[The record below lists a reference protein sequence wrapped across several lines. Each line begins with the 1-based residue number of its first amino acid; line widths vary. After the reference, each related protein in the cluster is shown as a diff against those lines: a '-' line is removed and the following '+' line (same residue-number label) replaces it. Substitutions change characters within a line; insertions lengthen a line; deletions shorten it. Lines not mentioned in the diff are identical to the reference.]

1 MGSNQINSNK
11 SNSSNNLEKKEF
23 VTTNYIK
30 DYISSEISNNVKT
43 NFGNS
48 SNTVSSSKV
57 VTSIKVDFPTTSTEK
72 KNTINPKPNSSLK
85 ISCLMSPTNSAMTNI
100 TSNINISAKNN
111 TSKGK
116 LSEVKLNDFRPSQ
129 ILAKPQISTKPKT
142 ENPLQKFKK

>member
-48 SNTVSSSKV
+48 SN
-57 VTSIKVDFPTTSTEK
+57 
-72 KNTINPKPNSSLK
+72 
-85 ISCLMSPTNSAMTNI
+85 
-100 TSNINISAKNN
+100 
-111 TSKGK
+111 
-116 LSEVKLNDFRPSQ
+116 
-129 ILAKPQISTKPKT
+129 
-142 ENPLQKFKK
+142 PL